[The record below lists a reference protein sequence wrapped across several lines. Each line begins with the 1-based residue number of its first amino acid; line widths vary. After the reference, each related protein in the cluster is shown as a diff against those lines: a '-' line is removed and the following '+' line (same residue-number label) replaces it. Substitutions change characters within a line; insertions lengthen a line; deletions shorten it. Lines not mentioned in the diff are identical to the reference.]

1 MIATT
6 VDEPVVTPAPAVPTS
21 LTAALAEAEAKREA
35 DVVRFRTCCADPRA
49 SK

>member
-1 MIATT
+1 MTT
-6 VDEPVVTPAPAVPTS
+6 MVDEHVHTTAPVVPTS
-21 LTAALAEAEAKREA
+21 LAAALAEVEAKRAA